1 MKCTII
7 GATGYTA
14 VELIRMIEQHPHLE
28 IVSLVSDSKA
38 TESITEIYTFMNKK
52 NYSLLQEFSL
62 AHLEEV
68 GTELI
73 FLATPS
79 GISKQYLE
87 QLKDWKGKV
96 IDLSGD
102 LRLDQISYEH
112 WYEKPA
118 VEPMIQAT
126 ATYGLSEWNREAIKT
141 SRLIAN
147 PGCYATAVLLGLL
160 PFLKEQVI
168 EPVPI
173 IIHASSGLSGAGKSF
188 SEQTHHVRSN
198 ENMRLYKMNRHQ
210 HIPEIESVI
219 QTVTGQ
225 DAIVSFATHLIPI
238 NRGIMA
244 TMTLTPRINK
254 SETQWREWL
263 HAFYENEPF
272 IRINGNDPEIK
283 SVVGSNYCDLT
294 IYADARTGHLT
305 VVSVI
310 DNMQKGAVGQ
320 AIQNANLMCGYEE
333 ALGLT
338 QQPLFI

>member
-62 AHLEEV
+62 SHLEEV

-87 QLKDWKGKV
+87 QLRDWKGKV

-225 DAIVSFATHLIPI
+225 DAIVSFATYLIPI

-272 IRINGNDPEIK
+272 VRINGNDPEIK

>member
-52 NYSLLQEFSL
+52 NYSLLREFSL

-263 HAFYENEPF
+263 QAFYENEPF
-272 IRINGNDPEIK
+272 VRINGNDPEIK